1 MVLTFEQAKEKDEY
15 KHKHKKEMD
24 ELKDQYSEKSHTRNM
39 AELNLRLEIAKT
51 ELKKQ
56 LEEDIKNE

>member
-1 MVLTFEQAKEKDEY
+1 MVLTFEQTKEKAEY
-15 KHKHKKEMD
+15 EHKHKKELI
-24 ELKDQYSEKSHTRNM
+24 ELKADYSEKSHKRKM

-56 LEEDIKNE
+56 LENDA